1 MPILYARFIW
11 GLCLSGGQVVP
22 CGIEGK
28 DRRERVVSPIMLDK
42 LVHNR
47 WPRVGAALFGS
58 LLLALAI
65 NLFIVPQHL
74 YTSGLLGL
82 CQVIRTLLDTK
93 LGIRFSNFD
102 LAGTLYLLANLP
114 LLLLACK
121 TMGRTFVVKLALCTV
136 SNSLFLSIIPIPAE
150 PIIPDMLTS
159 CLVGGILAGFS
170 NGLVLTCGAS
180 CGGLDILGLYL
191 SKKGRGFT
199 VGKFSLLF
207 NAALYTLCLILFS
220 APTAIYSAIYTVF
233 NALFVDRVHQQN
245 ITTQV
250 LIVTK
255 LRDLEPFWELGR
267 KMDRGITY
275 WTGHGAY
282 TGDEVQ
288 ILCICLSKYEIETLQ
303 QEVQKIDSHAFFMM
317 QEGVHTRGNFKRHL
331 NP

>member
-58 LLLALAI
+58 LLLA
-65 NLFIVPQHL
+65 
-74 YTSGLLGL
+74 Y
-82 CQVIRTLLDTK
+82 
-93 LGIRFSNFD
+93 
-102 LAGTLYLLANLP
+102 
-114 LLLLACK
+114 K

>member
-1 MPILYARFIW
+1 MYQKLMHNKSLRLIG
-11 GLCLSGGQVVP
+11 GLLGG
-22 CGIEGK
+22 
-28 DRRERVVSPIMLDK
+28 
-42 LVHNR
+42 
-47 WPRVGAALFGS
+47 
-58 LLLALAI
+58 LLLSVAI
-65 NLFIVPQHL
+65 NVFIVPQGL
-74 YTSGLLGL
+74 YGGGAYGL
-82 CQVIRTLLDTK
+82 CQVIRTLLQRE
-93 LGIRFSNFD
+93 LSLSLPFD
-102 LAGTLYLLANLP
+102 LAGVLYFFVNIPLFLLAYKAL
-114 LLLLACK
+114 
-121 TMGRTFVVKLALCTV
+121 GREFFWKAAICTV
-136 SNSLFLSIIPIPAE
+136 CNSVFLAVIPSPST
-150 PIIPDMLTS
+150 PVIPDLLTS
-159 CLVGGILAGFS
+159 CMVGGILAGFAS
-170 NGLVLTCGAS
+170 GLVLTCGAS

>member
-22 CGIEGK
+22 CEIEGK
-28 DRRERVVSPIMLDK
+28 DGRERVVSPIMLDK

-102 LAGTLYLLANLP
+102 LAGTLYLLA
-114 LLLLACK
+114 LLLLAYK

-207 NAALYTLCLILFS
+207 NAALYTLCLVLFS

-245 ITTQV
+245 ITTQA

-303 QEVQKIDSHAFFMM
+303 QEVQKIDPNAFFMM

>member
-1 MPILYARFIW
+1 MRHACDQL
-11 GLCLSGGQVVP
+11 
-22 CGIEGK
+22 
-28 DRRERVVSPIMLDK
+28 
-42 LVHNR
+42 
-47 WPRVGAALFGS
+47 
-58 LLLALAI
+58 
-65 NLFIVPQHL
+65 
-74 YTSGLLGL
+74 
-82 CQVIRTLLDTK
+82 
-93 LGIRFSNFD
+93 
-102 LAGTLYLLANLP
+102 LP
-114 LLLLACK
+114 LLLLAYK

-191 SKKGRGFT
+191 SKKGKGFT

-275 WTGHGAY
+275 WSGHGAY

>member
-1 MPILYARFIW
+1 MYQKLMHNKSLRLIG
-11 GLCLSGGQVVP
+11 GLLGG
-22 CGIEGK
+22 
-28 DRRERVVSPIMLDK
+28 
-42 LVHNR
+42 
-47 WPRVGAALFGS
+47 
-58 LLLALAI
+58 LLLSVAI
-65 NLFIVPQHL
+65 NVFIVPQGL
-74 YTSGLLGL
+74 YGGGAYGL
-82 CQVIRTLLDTK
+82 CQVIRTLLQRE
-93 LGIRFSNFD
+93 LSLSLPFD
-102 LAGTLYLLANLP
+102 LAGVLYFFVNIPLFLLAYKAL
-114 LLLLACK
+114 
-121 TMGRTFVVKLALCTV
+121 GREFFWKAAICTV
-136 SNSLFLSIIPIPAE
+136 CNSVFLAVIPSPST
-150 PIIPDMLTS
+150 PVIPDILTS
-159 CLVGGILAGFS
+159 CMVGGILAGFS

-191 SKKGRGFT
+191 SKKGKGFT

>member
-1 MPILYARFIW
+1 
-11 GLCLSGGQVVP
+11 
-22 CGIEGK
+22 
-28 DRRERVVSPIMLDK
+28 MLDK

-114 LLLLACK
+114 LLLLAYK
-121 TMGRTFVVKLALCTV
+121 TLGRTFVVKLALCTV

-159 CLVGGILAGFS
+159 CLVGGILAG
-170 NGLVLTCGAS
+170 
-180 CGGLDILGLYL
+180 
-191 SKKGRGFT
+191 KGFT

-250 LIVTK
+250 LVVTK

-275 WTGHGAY
+275 WSGHGAY

-288 ILCICLSKYEIETLQ
+288 ILCICLSKYEIETLR
-303 QEVQKIDSHAFFMM
+303 QEVRKVDPHAFFMV
-317 QEGVHTRGNFKRHL
+317 QEGVHTLGNFKRHL

>member
-1 MPILYARFIW
+1 MTTNIHYLIAGMAVLLVVIWQYSRQRQMDDRNSRMFRRLLSVVSLDVAAELVSTGFILYAPYSFNVCRM
-11 GLCLSGGQVVP
+11 LSNTVFYLFQ
-22 CGIEGK
+22 
-28 DRRERVVSPIMLDK
+28 
-42 LVHNR
+42 
-47 WPRVGAALFGS
+47 AL
-58 LLLALAI
+58 
-65 NLFIVPQHL
+65 
-74 YTSGLLGL
+74 
-82 CQVIRTLLDTK
+82 
-93 LGIRFSNFD
+93 
-102 LAGTLYLLANLP
+102 LP
-114 LLLLACK
+114 LLLLAYK
-121 TMGRTFVVKLALCTV
+121 TMGRTFVAKLALCTV

>member
-22 CGIEGK
+22 CEIEGK
-28 DRRERVVSPIMLDK
+28 DGRERVVSPIMLDK

-114 LLLLACK
+114 LLLAYK

-207 NAALYTLCLILFS
+207 NAALYTLCLVLFS

-245 ITTQV
+245 ISVQMLIFTKEDPERLNQTILEKLDRSFTLWEGRGGYSHDQV
-250 LIVTK
+250 HV
-255 LRDLEPFWELGR
+255 
-267 KMDRGITY
+267 
-275 WTGHGAY
+275 
-282 TGDEVQ
+282 
-288 ILCICLSKYEIETLQ
+288 LCVCLSKYEVVS
-303 QEVQKIDSHAFFMM
+303 VQMALSEIDPHAFTII
-317 QEGVHTRGNFKRHL
+317 QEGIRVGGNFGRHL
-331 NP
+331 SS

>member
-1 MPILYARFIW
+1 MACAAVCKALMDEPHRRLTVWAAE
-11 GLCLSGGQVVP
+11 V
-22 CGIEGK
+22 CGI
-28 DRRERVVSPIMLDK
+28 
-42 LVHNR
+42 
-47 WPRVGAALFGS
+47 W
-58 LLLALAI
+58 
-65 NLFIVPQHL
+65 
-74 YTSGLLGL
+74 
-82 CQVIRTLLDTK
+82 VISD
-93 LGIRFSNFD
+93 
-102 LAGTLYLLANLP
+102 
-114 LLLLACK
+114 
-121 TMGRTFVVKLALCTV
+121 
-136 SNSLFLSIIPIPAE
+136 
-150 PIIPDMLTS
+150 
-159 CLVGGILAGFS
+159 
-170 NGLVLTCGAS
+170 
-180 CGGLDILGLYL
+180 
-191 SKKGRGFT
+191 
-199 VGKFSLLF
+199 
-207 NAALYTLCLILFS
+207 ALYTLCLILFS